1 MKFQKLKIQ
10 NYGSFNGEHEFGL
23 DDRGLVLVLGEN
35 QDEPRAN
42 ANGAGKSTLFE
53 ALDWCITGEVPRGDH
68 ADSIINEIAG
78 KDCAVSVAVV
88 SDTGESGEIA
98 RYRKFGKK
106 NGPTFTVAGV
116 DKTALDASETQKR
129 IDEWLGLDR
138 DIFHASIFF
147 AQGDTW
153 RFADGTDAERVSVLT
168 RVLQLGEIDA
178 WLEKAKGLAA
188 TTRAET
194 EKKQAALDRLAAEIG
209 ALERVDLKKQSDD
222 WELWRSGKISE
233 LQSQI
238 AGLKNQLAGLYDLS
252 ATLPRLDARW
262 TAMAAQAPV
271 APPRLSLPED
281 LLRSEAHTQ
290 QEMRVCDQTVR
301 SLRAELAEFSRTGM
315 GRCPKCRQQVS
326 VEHLQEDRK
335 SVV

>member
-147 AQGDTW
+147 AQGDT
-153 RFADGTDAERVSVLT
+153 
-168 RVLQLGEIDA
+168 
-178 WLEKAKGLAA
+178 
-188 TTRAET
+188 
-194 EKKQAALDRLAAEIG
+194 
-209 ALERVDLKKQSDD
+209 
-222 WELWRSGKISE
+222 
-233 LQSQI
+233 
-238 AGLKNQLAGLYDLS
+238 
-252 ATLPRLDARW
+252 
-262 TAMAAQAPV
+262 
-271 APPRLSLPED
+271 
-281 LLRSEAHTQ
+281 
-290 QEMRVCDQTVR
+290 
-301 SLRAELAEFSRTGM
+301 
-315 GRCPKCRQQVS
+315 
-326 VEHLQEDRK
+326 
-335 SVV
+335 